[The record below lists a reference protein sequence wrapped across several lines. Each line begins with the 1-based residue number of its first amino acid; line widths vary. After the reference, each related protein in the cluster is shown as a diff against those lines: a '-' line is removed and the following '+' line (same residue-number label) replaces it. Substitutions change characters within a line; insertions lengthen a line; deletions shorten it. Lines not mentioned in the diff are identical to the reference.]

1 MASLGLGQSIQR
13 RFVLTTVQITILCIA
28 AGVLF
33 LVMIVLGFSLWQQSQ
48 GEIFYAHYEPSIT
61 VRPITQLQRELLR
74 LLVRLQA
81 DQASV
86 DTKAVESHRT
96 LVASR
101 VNLQRA
107 YVQIARVPAIIHL
120 FNDVETR
127 WTALQ
132 APLTD
137 WLATPHNDTLRR
149 AVAQELAAIELLVN
163 DMVIQHDM
171 EIRRQL
177 SNFLQT
183 SRQFLVSLGWVAL
196 LFGVFS
202 SLVVVSTARFI
213 KERRQAEAA
222 LRQSAEQFRALTEGS
237 IQGILIHRD
246 FKPLFVNQAYAAML
260 GYASPADVLALAS
273 ALVLVAPQER
283 EWIMHY
289 EQRRLQG
296 EDSPTHY
303 EYQGIRHGGLAMW
316 LDNVVR
322 VVDWEGSPAIQ
333 STVVDITAR
342 KQAEVALQYQRD
354 WLDVTLASIGDA
366 VIATDTH
373 GIITLIN
380 RVAEDLTGWPEREA
394 LGRHIDAVFHIRN
407 EHTQQPADN
416 PIDKVLR
423 HGAIVG
429 LANHT
434 ALVTRHGHALS
445 IADSGAPIRGEDGT
459 LHGVVLVFRDVSEQ
473 RRLENEV
480 LRTQK
485 VESVGVL
492 AGGLAHDFNN
502 LLTGIMGNISLAR
515 RFAAPQDRVVER
527 LIEAENACQRA
538 TALTHQLL
546 TFAKGGVPI
555 RETVSMAE
563 LLTESATFAV
573 RGSKVRVDFAIAE
586 DLWPGNID
594 SGQISQVIHNVVLN
608 AVQAMPEGGH
618 IQIAAENSLIRAGE
632 VPTLPEGR
640 YVKLGIHDNGSG
652 IPEEVLPN
660 IFDPYFTTKDEGSG
674 LGLATAYSIVR
685 KHDGYITVA
694 SEVRSGTTFV
704 IYLPAS
710 QQRPV
715 HAPEDMPA
723 AFQGSGR
730 LLVMDDEAMIRQLLL
745 VMLEQAGYAVDS
757 ASDGA
762 EAVALYQ
769 RAQEEGQPFA
779 LVILDVTVPGGM
791 GGVEAFAQLR
801 ALDPQVRAL
810 ISSGYANDPVL
821 ANYAAHGFRGVLTKP
836 YTDQELYAALQRV
849 LES

>member
-1 MASLGLGQSIQR
+1 MASLGQSIQH
-13 RFVLTTVQITILCIA
+13 RFVLTTVQITILGVA
-28 AGVLF
+28 TGVLF
-33 LVMIVLGFSLWQQSQ
+33 LVMIVLGLSLWQQSQ

-74 LLVRLQA
+74 LLVRVQA
-81 DQASV
+81 DPASV
-86 DTKAVESHRT
+86 DTKVVENHRT

-101 VNLQRA
+101 VNLQRS
-107 YVQIARVPAIIHL
+107 YVQIARVPVIINL
-120 FNDVETR
+120 FNEVEAR
-127 WTALQ
+127 WAALQ
-132 APLTD
+132 APLAD
-137 WLATPHNDTLRR
+137 WLVTPHNDTLRS

-163 DMVIQHDM
+163 DMVTQHDM

-222 LRQSAEQFRALTEGS
+222 LLQSAEQFRALTEGS

-246 FKPLFVNQAYAAML
+246 FKPLFVNQAYAAMF
-260 GYASPADVLALAS
+260 GYASPADILALAS

-283 EWIMHY
+283 ERIMHY

-303 EYQGIRHGGLAMW
+303 EYQGIRHDGSAMW

-322 VVDWEGSPAIQ
+322 VVDWEGSPALQ

-366 VIATDTH
+366 VIATDTR
-373 GIITLIN
+373 GTITLIN
-380 RVAEDLTGWPEREA
+380 RMAEDLTGWPEREA
-394 LGRHIDAVFHIRN
+394 LGRRIDEVFHIRN
-407 EHTQQPADN
+407 EHTQQPVDS
-416 PIDKVLR
+416 PVDKILR
-423 HGAIVG
+423 QRVIVG
-429 LANHT
+429 MTNHT
-434 ALVTRHGHALS
+434 ALVTRKGRAIS
-445 IADSGAPIRGEDGT
+445 IANSGAPIRGEDGT
-459 LHGVVLVFRDVSEQ
+459 FHGVVLVFRDVSEQ

-480 LRTQK
+480 LRAQK

-515 RFAAPQDRVVER
+515 RFAVQQNRVVER
-527 LIEAENACQRA
+527 LTEAENACQRA

-546 TFAKGGVPI
+546 TFAKGGIPI
-555 RETVSMAE
+555 RETVSMAD

-573 RGSKVRVDFAIAE
+573 RGSKVRVDFTIAD

-608 AVQAMPEGGH
+608 AVQAMPAGGY
-618 IQIAAENSLIRAGE
+618 IQIAAENSMVCAGE

-652 IPEEVLPN
+652 IPAEVLPN
-660 IFDPYFTTKDEGSG
+660 IFDPYFTTKEEGSG

-694 SEVRSGTTFV
+694 SEVDSGTTFV

-710 QQRPV
+710 QQQPV
-715 HAPEDMPA
+715 RAPEDISS
-723 AFQGSGR
+723 AFQGCGR
-730 LLVMDDEAMIRQLLL
+730 LLVMDDEAMIRQLLQ
-745 VMLEQAGYAVDS
+745 VMLEQAGYTVDS

-769 RAQEEGQPFA
+769 RAQEEGQPYA

-791 GGVEAFAQLR
+791 GGVETFAQLR
-801 ALDPQVRAL
+801 ALDSQVRAL

-821 ANYAAHGFRGVLTKP
+821 ANYAGHGFRGVLTKP
-836 YTDQELYAALQRV
+836 YTLQELQAALQRV
-849 LES
+849 LGS